1 MTLLNVTAK
10 SHSFQGI
17 KLHNPTLQELAD
29 VIEDEESLFFAIKL
43 LSSSLLSILIRE
55 TDIPQNFSDFSILFS
70 LLYDQKTSFE
80 MFTKEKIQA
89 IVSLLLL
96 IFKDYKLSLGKE
108 EFLLTKDNSVIILN
122 SDNFSNFQSIVSKM
136 FKTDFI
142 FGETGDNQY
151 NIDQNDKKAQEIL
164 KKLNKGREKVAQL
177 NGDRNNKTALI
188 ENYVMIIA
196 VGLQQTPDIIT
207 NLTLYQIFTLFNR
220 IKMKLEWDLDV
231 DCRLAGGDP
240 DERPDNWMSIL

>member
-10 SHSFQGI
+10 SYSFQGI
-17 KLHNPTLQELAD
+17 KLYNPSLQELAD
-29 VIEDEESLFFAIKL
+29 AIEDEDSLFFAIKL
-43 LSSSLLSILIRE
+43 LSSSLLSTFAIE
-55 TDIPQNFSDFSILFS
+55 VDIPQNFSDFNILFS

-96 IFKDYKLSLGKE
+96 IFKDYTLSLGKE
-108 EFLLTKDNSVIILN
+108 EFLLTKNNSVIILN
-122 SDNFSNFQSIVSKM
+122 SDNFSNFQSIISKM

-196 VGLQQTPDIIT
+196 VGLQQSPDVIT

-231 DCRLAGGDP
+231 DCRLAGGTP
-240 DERPDNWMSIL
+240 DEHPDNWMSIL